1 MSGTTEQENR
11 YRQRKPTP
19 LQIDPAAQH
28 DAVKV
33 KDKDFSNCQPLS
45 EALDMPP
52 SSNEPSLPP
61 SPATRKSPFTFEF
74 PVEAA
79 K

>member
-1 MSGTTEQENR
+1 MEQENR
-11 YRQRKPTP
+11 YRQRKPSP

-45 EALDMPP
+45 EALE
-52 SSNEPSLPP
+52 SQSANLSLPP
-61 SPATRKSPFTFEF
+61 SPVPRKSPFTFEF